1 MPTDGVAA
9 LAEEGTKMAEAK
21 VEEPVDM
28 PSIEQQ
34 IVELGFAGWIR
45 INSRIWKAPIGGYF
59 LGPHGAWL
67 AMKRR
72 CAEVNRAD

>member
-1 MPTDGVAA
+1 MTTPTKPG
-9 LAEEGTKMAEAK
+9 AESA
-21 VEEPVDM
+21 

-34 IVELGFAGWIR
+34 IAELIAAGWLPIR
-45 INSRIWKAPIGGYF
+45 GSARKTWKAPVGGYF

-72 CAEVNRAD
+72 EGE